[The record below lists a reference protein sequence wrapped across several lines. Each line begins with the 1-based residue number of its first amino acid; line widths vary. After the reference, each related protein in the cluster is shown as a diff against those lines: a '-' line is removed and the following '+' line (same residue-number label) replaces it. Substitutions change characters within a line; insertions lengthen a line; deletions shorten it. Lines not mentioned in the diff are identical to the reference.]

1 VEHARRGQGAASLL
15 RFVREEVPGV
25 TSPMLYVGMMFSW
38 FAWHVEYHDL
48 HSLNYMHYG
57 APKTWYGV
65 PRDAALA
72 FEDVVRVHGYGGE
85 VNSLGEAAALHNFP
99 TTPVLCCC
107 NCHLIL
113 YFGIAIWVALLGD
126 KTTVMS
132 PEVLVD
138 SGVPCCR
145 WFYCFLPL
153 PNDFLWYLRWL
164 MSGWFLYVQ
173 TD

>member
-1 VEHARRGQGAASLL
+1 VEHARRGQGARLSAAL
-15 RFVREEVPGV
+15 RAGGGARGHVADALRRHDVQ
-25 TSPMLYVGMMFSW
+25 L
-38 FAWHVEYHDL
+38 FAWHVEDHDL